1 MLSCSWSRSAYCVST
16 LCIRSSIEP
25 AAIRYRR
32 IIAYIYCSSCL
43 SKPPTVELTLSKR
56 ITAGRRFS
64 YRHASASSPP
74 RSSLAEVLVDVFV
87 RSAQSRASCSGCS
100 SSDYRQDQQHR
111 TESDQ
116 SQRGNQN
123 QRQHSGRCQRFM
135 RGALFLGEHAFAG
148 ELCRRQSLLAHLR
161 RPDRL
166 LHHRRPPSLLIARPH
181 RLAAD
186 TRLVHVLSF
195 LTKG

>member
-43 SKPPTVELTLSKR
+43 SKPPTVELTLSVR
-56 ITAGRRFS
+56 IIAGRRFS
-64 YRHASASSPP
+64 YRYASASSPP
-74 RSSLAEVLVDVFV
+74 RSS
-87 RSAQSRASCSGCS
+87 QPRASCSGCS
-100 SSDYRQDQQHR
+100 SSDDRQDQQHR

-116 SQRGNQN
+116 SQQGNQS
-123 QRQHSGRCQRFM
+123 QPQHLGRCQRFM
-135 RGALFLGEHAFAG
+135 RGALFLGEYAFAG
-148 ELCRRQSLLAHLR
+148 ELCRRQSLFASLR
-161 RPDRL
+161 RSNRL
-166 LHHRRPPSLLIARPH
+166 LHHHRRPPSLPVARPH

-186 TRLVHVLSF
+186 TRLVHIRSF
-195 LTKG
+195 PTKG